1 MICSGCVVINPPFNQ
16 LYCSSPAPT
25 QTWQSLKHA
34 NLQILKRSPEKPGD
48 WDFKPGDFQNMH
60 KTRIKMV
67 DFLFQGILYIICAPY
82 CILHTAWIVAISRF
96 CDSLWDLEAISWD
109 LQLIPQTARVARS
122 ANKRG
127 ANVTTQAPF
136 GDSHGHEHSLVLCHN
151 LHHVIMPWL
160 LKPHWQW
167 NSKNVRKCNLGGI

>member
-1 MICSGCVVINPPFNQ
+1 MDDMLRMCS
-16 LYCSSPAPT
+16 YKPT
-25 QTWQSLKHA
+25 LQPTVLQQSCTNTDLAIPKTCKSGDFEKKPRKTWRLGPQT
-34 NLQILKRSPEKPGD
+34 
-48 WDFKPGDFQNMH
+48 GDFQNMH

-67 DFLFQGILYIICAPY
+67 DFLFQGILYIICAPH

-96 CDSLWDLEAISWD
+96 CDSLWDLEAKSWD

-151 LHHVIMPWL
+151 LHHVITP
-160 LKPHWQW
+160 
-167 NSKNVRKCNLGGI
+167 